1 VTVAALR
8 QFGLAEMTSGKVG
21 LTPFG
26 HEVIVYGRDRASTE
40 WVERVKRAALMP
52 TVFAELWQKYRGE
65 LPSDFAI
72 LPDLIL
78 DMGFRESSAK
88 DLLRQFRKT
97 LEFADLSAAD
107 ASDMVSG
114 DDVNPPHDALV
125 VPGSLTS
132 DTAARPVYLRPSI
145 GGSGPSGPSG
155 PSGAAGPGAYGPSGP
170 SATSTRTIQLPYAH
184 NRWALLQADFPM
196 SPGEWDQMLAV
207 LDAMKPAL
215 IAEPAD
221 EPRTD

>member
-1 VTVAALR
+1 
-8 QFGLAEMTSGKVG
+8 
-21 LTPFG
+21 
-26 HEVIVYGRDRASTE
+26 
-40 WVERVKRAALMP
+40 MP
-52 TVFAELWQKYRGE
+52 TVFAELWQKYGGD

-78 DMGFRESSAK
+78 DMGFSESSAK

-107 ASDMVSG
+107 ASDIVSG
-114 DDVNPPHDALV
+114 DDVNLPHDTLV
-125 VPGSLTS
+125 APGSITS
-132 DTAARPVYLRPSI
+132 DAGARPVFLRPSI
-145 GGSGPSGPSG
+145 GGSGSPG
-155 PSGAAGPGAYGPSGP
+155 PSGASGATGGP
-170 SATSTRTIQLPYAH
+170 RTIQLPYAH

-196 SPGEWDQMLAV
+196 SPSEWEQMLAV

-221 EPRTD
+221 EPPTD